1 MTSWALEFNRSMHSN
16 LLAGG
21 ARAIIALVNWGGV
34 LSGLWRSAGAV
45 SFCHWSVVFFL
56 HVAKSVDRSPGSKD
70 HNPHKTKVPLRLAT
84 DKGPMTED
92 K

>member
-21 ARAIIALVNWGGV
+21 ARAIIALVNWGDV

-45 SFCHWSVVFFL
+45 SFCPWSVVFLL
-56 HVAKSVDRSPGSKD
+56 HVAKSVDRSPEARTTIRTKLRFPCDWQLTKD
-70 HNPHKTKVPLRLAT
+70 Q
-84 DKGPMTED
+84 
-92 K
+92 